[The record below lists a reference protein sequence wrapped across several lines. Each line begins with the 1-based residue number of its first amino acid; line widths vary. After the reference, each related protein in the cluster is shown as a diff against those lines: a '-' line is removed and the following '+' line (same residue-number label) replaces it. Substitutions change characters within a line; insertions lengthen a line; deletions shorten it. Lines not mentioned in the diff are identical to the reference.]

1 MNFYCI
7 QPQRHEFTLL
17 LKGITA
23 YCFKYQG
30 NYHLGQMYTFSDL
43 FKLRLSLKAA
53 NIFLLLY
60 FWRLNEVYQA
70 MGFYSLYSI
79 HLPQPTAL
87 RLLLI
92 LLGFPLFS
100 SFLPFPSLSFSLFA
114 FSADFPHKD
123 VPCQCV
129 IQVQTAASA
138 ATSFIINLNNLT
150 GRGKPVFQ

>member
-1 MNFYCI
+1 MNSYCI

-23 YCFKYQG
+23 YCFKYPG
-30 NYHLGQMYTFSDL
+30 NYHLGQMYTVSDL

-53 NIFLLLY
+53 NIFLVSY

-70 MGFYSLYSI
+70 TGFYSLYSI

-87 RLLLI
+87 STASDP
-92 LLGFPLFS
+92 LGFSTFFLLS
-100 SFLPFPSLSFSLFA
+100 SFPFSFSLFA

-123 VPCQCV
+123 VPCQRV
-129 IQVQTAASA
+129 IQVQAAASP